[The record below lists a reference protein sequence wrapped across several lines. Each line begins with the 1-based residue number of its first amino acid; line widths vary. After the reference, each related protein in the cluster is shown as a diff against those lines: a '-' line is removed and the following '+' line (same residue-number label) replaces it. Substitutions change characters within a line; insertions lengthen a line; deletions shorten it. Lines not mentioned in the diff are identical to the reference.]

1 MADVLP
7 PRGDDDAIDH
17 HQANYVYPPRPR
29 PGPES
34 EPALSW
40 RPHPAILARAP
51 PFPFLSKAGPVPGS
65 FWAVPGLLM
74 CGPDPRWERRG
85 ALARLEYD
93 FRIAEVVS
101 DDVVVQA
108 RNLAP
113 HLVEGPPIYVCG
125 RGSRALAAYLL
136 AQLYDLPLA
145 LACVDLERL
154 MGVYLRGSEWG
165 ARFRACTTTSSETT
179 SAMRKSYSSRSVA
192 PLLSHRGSGPTMTRP
207 GTAQK
212 LPGIGPAS
220 ARKGKGGARAT
231 MAGCGRHASAGS
243 GSGPGSGRGG

>member
-1 MADVLP
+1 MTEVLP
-7 PRGDDDAIDH
+7 PRDDDEPIDH
-17 HQANYVYPPRPR
+17 HRANYVYPPRPL
-29 PGPES
+29 PGPEP

-40 RPHPAILARAP
+40 RPHPAIMARAP
-51 PFPFLSKAGPVPGS
+51 PFPFRAEAGPVVGS

-74 CGPDPRWERRG
+74 VGPDPRWERLG
-85 ALARLEYD
+85 ATERLEYD

-113 HLVEGPPIYVCG
+113 HLIEGPPIYVCG

-154 MGVYLRGSEWG
+154 MGVYLRTSEW
-165 ARFRACTTTSSETT
+165 RALLRAFPGEDDASSSDVSSSLGTCDASWVDDPDDGVVRAAFEAGVAAQR
-179 SAMRKSYSSRSVA
+179 SAWYAENVR
-192 PLLSHRGSGPTMTRP
+192 
-207 GTAQK
+207 
-212 LPGIGPAS
+212 
-220 ARKGKGGARAT
+220 
-231 MAGCGRHASAGS
+231 
-243 GSGPGSGRGG
+243 

>member
-1 MADVLP
+1 MTEVLP
-7 PRGDDDAIDH
+7 QRDDDDETIDH
-17 HQANYVYPPRPR
+17 HLSNYIYPPRPL
-29 PGPES
+29 PGPEPC

-51 PFPFLSKAGPVPGS
+51 PFPFLSKAGSIPGS

-74 CGPDPRWERRG
+74 VGPDPRWERRG
-85 ALARLEYD
+85 ATERLEYD

-154 MGVYLRGSEWG
+154 MGVYLRGSEWRALLRAFSEEDG
-165 ARFRACTTTSSETT
+165 ADD
-179 SAMRKSYSSRSVA
+179 
-192 PLLSHRGSGPTMTRP
+192 
-207 GTAQK
+207 
-212 LPGIGPAS
+212 AS
-220 ARKGKGGARAT
+220 ASVSFSSSCADAADDDGVVLAAFE
-231 MAGCGRHASAGS
+231 AGVVAQRSAWYAENV
-243 GSGPGSGRGG
+243 R

>member
-1 MADVLP
+1 MTEVLP
-7 PRGDDDAIDH
+7 QRDDDDETIDH
-17 HQANYVYPPRPR
+17 HLSNYIYPPRPL
-29 PGPES
+29 PGPEPC

-51 PFPFLSKAGPVPGS
+51 PFPFLSKAGSIPGS

-74 CGPDPRWERRG
+74 VGPDPRWERRG
-85 ALARLEYD
+85 ATERLEYD

-154 MGVYLRGSEWG
+154 MGVYLRGSEW
-165 ARFRACTTTSSETT
+165 RALLRAFSGEDGVDDASSAVSFSSSCADDDDDDGVVLAAFEAGVVAQR
-179 SAMRKSYSSRSVA
+179 SAWYAENVR
-192 PLLSHRGSGPTMTRP
+192 
-207 GTAQK
+207 
-212 LPGIGPAS
+212 
-220 ARKGKGGARAT
+220 
-231 MAGCGRHASAGS
+231 
-243 GSGPGSGRGG
+243 

>member
-7 PRGDDDAIDH
+7 PRDDDDEPIDH
-17 HQANYVYPPRPR
+17 HRANYVYPPRPL
-29 PGPES
+29 PGPPCD

-40 RPHPAILARAP
+40 RPHPAIMARAP
-51 PFPFLSKAGPVPGS
+51 PFPFLRKAGPITGS
-65 FWAVPGLLM
+65 FWAMPGLLM

-85 ALARLEYD
+85 ATERLEYD

-125 RGSRALAAYLL
+125 RGARAFAAYLL

-154 MGVYLRGSEWG
+154 GGCWASNYLRGSEWP
-165 ARFRACTTTSSETT
+165 ALLRAFSDDC
-179 SAMRKSYSSRSVA
+179 ADD
-192 PLLSHRGSGPTMTRP
+192 
-207 GTAQK
+207 
-212 LPGIGPAS
+212 AS
-220 ARKGKGGARAT
+220 ASVSFSSSCADDDDDGVVLAAFEAGVVTQRSAWYAR
-231 MAGCGRHASAGS
+231 CVR
-243 GSGPGSGRGG
+243 

>member
-1 MADVLP
+1 MTDVLP
-7 PRGDDDAIDH
+7 PRDDDEPIDH
-17 HQANYVYPPRPR
+17 HRANYVYPPRPL

-34 EPALSW
+34 EPALAW
-40 RPHPAILARAP
+40 RPHPAIMARAP
-51 PFPFLSKAGPVPGS
+51 PFPFLCKAGPIPGS

-74 CGPDPRWERRG
+74 VGPDPRWERRG
-85 ALARLEYD
+85 ALERLEFK

-113 HLVEGPPIYVCG
+113 HLVEGPPVYVCG

-154 MGVYLRGSEWG
+154 MGVYLRGSEWRALLRAFPG
-165 ARFRACTTTSSETT
+165 EDDALSSDGSSSLGTCDASWVDEPDDGVVRAAFEAGVAAQRSAWYARCVR
-179 SAMRKSYSSRSVA
+179 
-192 PLLSHRGSGPTMTRP
+192 
-207 GTAQK
+207 
-212 LPGIGPAS
+212 
-220 ARKGKGGARAT
+220 
-231 MAGCGRHASAGS
+231 
-243 GSGPGSGRGG
+243 

>member
-1 MADVLP
+1 MTEVLP
-7 PRGDDDAIDH
+7 QRGDDDEPIDH
-17 HQANYVYPPRPR
+17 HLSNYVYPPRPR
-29 PGPES
+29 PGPEP

-40 RPHPAILARAP
+40 RPHPAIVARAL
-51 PFPFLSKAGPVPGS
+51 PFPFRSQAGPIPGS

-74 CGPDPRWERRG
+74 CGPDPHWERRG
-85 ALARLEYD
+85 ALERLEYD

-113 HLVEGPPIYVCG
+113 HLIEGPPVYVCG

-154 MGVYLRGSEWG
+154 GGCWASNYLRPSEW
-165 ARFRACTTTSSETT
+165 RA
-179 SAMRKSYSSRSVA
+179 
-192 PLLSHRGSGPTMTRP
+192 LLRAFGDDC
-207 GTAQK
+207 ADD
-212 LPGIGPAS
+212 AS
-220 ARKGKGGARAT
+220 ASVSFSSSSYADADDDDDGVRAAFENGVAAQRSAWYAR
-231 MAGCGRHASAGS
+231 CVR
-243 GSGPGSGRGG
+243 

>member
-7 PRGDDDAIDH
+7 PRGDDAESIDH
-17 HQANYVYPPRPR
+17 HQANYIYPPRPL
-29 PGPES
+29 PGPPC

-40 RPHPAILARAP
+40 RPHPAIMARAP
-51 PFPFLSKAGPVPGS
+51 PFPFRAEAGPVVGS

-74 CGPDPRWERRG
+74 VGPDPRWERRG
-85 ALARLEYD
+85 ATERLEYD

-113 HLVEGPPIYVCG
+113 HLIEGPPIYVCG
-125 RGSRALAAYLL
+125 RGARAFAAYLL

-154 MGVYLRGSEWG
+154 GGCWASNYLRGSEWRALLRAFGDDG
-165 ARFRACTTTSSETT
+165 ADD
-179 SAMRKSYSSRSVA
+179 
-192 PLLSHRGSGPTMTRP
+192 
-207 GTAQK
+207 
-212 LPGIGPAS
+212 AS
-220 ARKGKGGARAT
+220 ASVSFASSYADADDDDDGDVRAAFENGVAAQRSAWYAR
-231 MAGCGRHASAGS
+231 CVR
-243 GSGPGSGRGG
+243 

>member
-7 PRGDDDAIDH
+7 PRGDDETIDH
-17 HQANYVYPPRPR
+17 HRANYVYPPRPL

-34 EPALSW
+34 EPPLTW
-40 RPHPAILARAP
+40 RPHPAIIARAP
-51 PFPFLSKAGPVPGS
+51 PFPFRAEAGPVVGS

-74 CGPDPRWERRG
+74 VGPDPRWERRG
-85 ALARLEYD
+85 ATEYD

-113 HLVEGPPIYVCG
+113 HLIEGPPIYICG
-125 RGSRALAAYLL
+125 RGARAFAAYLL

-154 MGVYLRGSEWG
+154 GARWASNYLRKSEW
-165 ARFRACTTTSSETT
+165 RA
-179 SAMRKSYSSRSVA
+179 
-192 PLLSHRGSGPTMTRP
+192 LLRAFGDDC
-207 GTAQK
+207 ADD
-212 LPGIGPAS
+212 AS
-220 ARKGKGGARAT
+220 ASVSFSSSSYADADDDDDGVVRA
-231 MAGCGRHASAGS
+231 AFENGVAAQRSAWYAENV
-243 GSGPGSGRGG
+243 R

>member
-1 MADVLP
+1 M
-7 PRGDDDAIDH
+7 
-17 HQANYVYPPRPR
+17 
-29 PGPES
+29 
-34 EPALSW
+34 
-40 RPHPAILARAP
+40 ARAP
-51 PFPFLSKAGPVPGS
+51 PFPFLRKAGPIPGS

-85 ALARLEYD
+85 ATERLEDD

-113 HLVEGPPIYVCG
+113 HLIEGPLVYVCG

-154 MGVYLRGSEWG
+154 GARWASNYLRKSEW
-165 ARFRACTTTSSETT
+165 RALLRAFGPEPP
-179 SAMRKSYSSRSVA
+179 APGRRPRLRVRSLLGPTA
-192 PLLSHRGSGPTMTRP
+192 PLVPTPLHNPFFPVRLAVSVILITSFI
-207 GTAQK
+207 T
-212 LPGIGPAS
+212 
-220 ARKGKGGARAT
+220 
-231 MAGCGRHASAGS
+231 
-243 GSGPGSGRGG
+243 

>member
-1 MADVLP
+1 METMTDVLP
-7 PRGDDDAIDH
+7 PRGDEETIDH
-17 HQANYVYPPRPR
+17 HQANYIYPPRPL
-29 PGPES
+29 PGPEP
-34 EPALSW
+34 EPALVW
-40 RPHPAILARAP
+40 RPHPAITARAP
-51 PFPFLSKAGPVPGS
+51 PFPFRAEAGPIPGS

-85 ALARLEYD
+85 ALERLEYD

-113 HLVEGPPIYVCG
+113 HLIEGPPIYICG

-154 MGVYLRGSEWG
+154 GGCWASNYLRPSEWRALLRAFSEEDDALSSDVSSSLG
-165 ARFRACTTTSSETT
+165 TCDASWVDDPDDGVVLAAFEAGVAAQRSAWYARCVR
-179 SAMRKSYSSRSVA
+179 
-192 PLLSHRGSGPTMTRP
+192 
-207 GTAQK
+207 
-212 LPGIGPAS
+212 
-220 ARKGKGGARAT
+220 
-231 MAGCGRHASAGS
+231 
-243 GSGPGSGRGG
+243 

>member
-1 MADVLP
+1 MTDVLP
-7 PRGDDDAIDH
+7 PRSDDPWLPRGDDAETIDH
-17 HQANYVYPPRPR
+17 HQANYVYPPRPL

-34 EPALSW
+34 EPPLTW
-40 RPHPAILARAP
+40 RPHPAIIARAP
-51 PFPFLSKAGPVPGS
+51 PFPFRAEAGPVVGS

-74 CGPDPRWERRG
+74 VGPDPRWERRG
-85 ALARLEYD
+85 ALERLEFE

-125 RGSRALAAYLL
+125 RGARALAAYLL

-154 MGVYLRGSEWG
+154 MGVYLRGSEWRALLRAFSEEDDASSSDVSSSLG
-165 ARFRACTTTSSETT
+165 TCDASWVDDPDDGVVRAAFEAGVAAQRSAWYARNVR
-179 SAMRKSYSSRSVA
+179 
-192 PLLSHRGSGPTMTRP
+192 
-207 GTAQK
+207 
-212 LPGIGPAS
+212 
-220 ARKGKGGARAT
+220 
-231 MAGCGRHASAGS
+231 
-243 GSGPGSGRGG
+243 

>member
-7 PRGDDDAIDH
+7 PRGDDAESIDH
-17 HQANYVYPPRPR
+17 HQANYIYPPRPL
-29 PGPES
+29 PGPPC

-40 RPHPAILARAP
+40 RPHPAIMARAP
-51 PFPFLSKAGPVPGS
+51 PFPFRAEAGPVVGS

-74 CGPDPRWERRG
+74 VGPDPRWERRG
-85 ALARLEYD
+85 ATERLEYD

-113 HLVEGPPIYVCG
+113 HLIEGPPIYVCG

-154 MGVYLRGSEWG
+154 GGCWASNYLRGSEW
-165 ARFRACTTTSSETT
+165 RA
-179 SAMRKSYSSRSVA
+179 
-192 PLLSHRGSGPTMTRP
+192 LLRGFAGDDC
-207 GTAQK
+207 ADD
-212 LPGIGPAS
+212 AS
-220 ARKGKGGARAT
+220 ASVSFSSSCADADDDDGVRAAFENGVAAQRSAWYAR
-231 MAGCGRHASAGS
+231 CVR
-243 GSGPGSGRGG
+243 

>member
-1 MADVLP
+1 MTDVLP
-7 PRGDDDAIDH
+7 PRDDDEPIDH
-17 HQANYVYPPRPR
+17 HRANYVYPPRPL
-29 PGPES
+29 PGPPC

-40 RPHPAILARAP
+40 RPHPAIMARAP
-51 PFPFLSKAGPVPGS
+51 PFPFLRKAGPIPGS

-85 ALARLEYD
+85 ALERLEYD

-125 RGSRALAAYLL
+125 RGSRAFAAYLL

-154 MGVYLRGSEWG
+154 MGVYLRGSEW
-165 ARFRACTTTSSETT
+165 RALLRAFSGEDGVDDASSAVSFSSSCADDDDDDGVVRAAFEAGVVSQR
-179 SAMRKSYSSRSVA
+179 SAWYAENVR
-192 PLLSHRGSGPTMTRP
+192 
-207 GTAQK
+207 
-212 LPGIGPAS
+212 
-220 ARKGKGGARAT
+220 
-231 MAGCGRHASAGS
+231 
-243 GSGPGSGRGG
+243 

>member
-1 MADVLP
+1 MTDVLP
-7 PRGDDDAIDH
+7 PRDDDEPIDH
-17 HQANYVYPPRPR
+17 HRANYVYPPRPL

-34 EPALSW
+34 EPPLTW
-40 RPHPAILARAP
+40 RPHPVIVARAP

-74 CGPDPRWERRG
+74 VGPDPRWERRG
-85 ALARLEYD
+85 ALERLEFD

-113 HLVEGPPIYVCG
+113 HLIEGPPVYVCG
-125 RGSRALAAYLL
+125 RGSRALAAYIL

-154 MGVYLRGSEWG
+154 GAGWASNYLRGSEWRALLRAFSEEDG
-165 ARFRACTTTSSETT
+165 ADDASSAVSFSSSSYADADDDDGVVRAAFENGVAAQR
-179 SAMRKSYSSRSVA
+179 SAWY
-192 PLLSHRGSGPTMTRP
+192 
-207 GTAQK
+207 
-212 LPGIGPAS
+212 
-220 ARKGKGGARAT
+220 ARCVR
-231 MAGCGRHASAGS
+231 
-243 GSGPGSGRGG
+243 